1 MLSQELPLK
10 VNVPVPDI
18 IIIINTAG
26 ILAGFAGIFLIIK
39 AIIRKRL
46 VWQSGIFLLIP
57 VLVLIFVFTANVFE
71 YEHLYINMDQY
82 EEYLELLIIPAL
94 LIFLYSLVTEEV
106 LKEKV
111 KREQELERM
120 VKERNLFIQE
130 LQHRIKNN
138 LQLISS
144 FINLQIG
151 NSDKREIMDALGA
164 AVNRIDSLGVVQ
176 NVLYDID
183 DFSNIRIESCFG
195 EVIRNLVGYF
205 EIDTR
210 ETLVE
215 LSDRGITAGMDT
227 VVSCCVIINELVSNI
242 FRHVKSHV
250 ERCVIKID
258 VDQSS
263 DGMLIIGLSD
273 NGPGL
278 SENISFEKTPGL
290 GLLIVDVVTQQ
301 IGGTVEILRG
311 SGTEFRFK
319 IPAETK
325 KVIEK

>member
-1 MLSQELPLK
+1 M
-10 VNVPVPDI
+10 PDI
-18 IIIINTAG
+18 IIIINAAG

-39 AIIRKRL
+39 AIFRKRF

-71 YEHLYINMDQY
+71 YEQLYINMDQY
-82 EEYLELLIIPAL
+82 EEYLELMIIPAL
-94 LIFLYSLVTEEV
+94 LIFLYSLVTEEE

-151 NSDKREIMDALGA
+151 NSDEREIMDALGA

-215 LSDRGITAGMDT
+215 LSDKGITAAMDA

-250 ERCVIKID
+250 KRCVIKID
-258 VDQSS
+258 VDRSS
-263 DGMLIIGLSD
+263 DGMLIFRLSD

-278 SENISFEKTPGL
+278 SENISFGKTPGL

-301 IGGTVEILRG
+301 IGGTVEIIRG
-311 SGTEFRFK
+311 RGTEFRFK
-319 IPAETK
+319 IPAEAK
-325 KVIEK
+325 KVIEKN